1 MRRLGAFLIFFAAL
15 VAILSINNIDRTFS
29 FENYLENI
37 SIVADDRP
45 TLPSTENIQN
55 TLAEYDETQ
64 LSDNPGI
71 IKSLKH
77 IWTTLK
83 FIFQIIVYVFKFI
96 SYIIQFFFFIIRLVG
111 ACFYNLL
118 IW

>member
-1 MRRLGAFLIFFAAL
+1 MRKLGAFLIFFAAI
-15 VAILSINNIDRTFS
+15 VALFSINNIDKTFS
-29 FENYLENI
+29 FEAYLDNI

-45 TLPSTENIQN
+45 TLPSTEAIEN
-55 TLAEYDETQ
+55 TIDEYDETQ

-83 FIFQIIVYVFKFI
+83 LIFQIIVYVMKFFV
-96 SYIIQFFFFIIRLVG
+96 YLIQSIFFIIRFIS
-111 ACFYNLL
+111 ACFYNL
-118 IW
+118 IVW